1 MFSKVK
7 EVVLDIL
14 KKYTPHLKAFI
25 SEQFSDSSSDSYQTG
40 DYCIDENNN
49 FCKWGES
56 ESTPGP
62 VRTTV
67 GKELKE
73 LHTKLAG
80 KSDSSHKHSWG
91 ESQIIGYYG
100 SNDANTSGWYKV
112 CTVRQTGYS
121 DYSLNLLITQSFSRQ
136 ATGLL
141 HIHTRCNND
150 AAIILQTLK
159 WMYRYGFNAGDAK
172 IVTGDNTW
180 SLYIYQTVAQHGRIQ
195 VQVLS
200 KCGTAGD
207 TSFTLSDNN
216 AKESADPGG
225 TAATDGANVN
235 YASSAGLLQTARTI
249 NGTSF
254 NGSGNITTS
263 NWGTARTFTIGNTGK
278 SVNGSGN
285 ASWSLSE
292 IGAAPSSHVNTAGTS
307 AAYGHVKVSDNYTSS
322 AGGASSGV
330 AASSTAV
337 VNAYNACA
345 KNGHTHSYAPVAH
358 ASAATTYGIGTA
370 SNYGHVKLNDGYAAS
385 GGNASQGVA
394 ASSHALNALYKGI
407 TGGTILSDNALH
419 LKTASTN
426 NLTSALLISGQD
438 SSTDSSGNTTYTT
451 NCLRMSTAAGNTT
464 TQKCYL
470 GYGTGANRWKQLYAT
485 TSTVST
491 SDRNKKN
498 SIEPFVEVH
507 EKLFYELKPVH
518 YKLNDADTGRIHF
531 GFISQD
537 VEEALAKVGLTAMDF
552 AGFCKD
558 YDTIPAPT
566 EDNPEHEEIKY
577 DENGEPVYNYS
588 LRYEEF
594 ISLNTH
600 MIQKCLSEIQN
611 LKSEIAKLKENI

>member
-330 AASSTAV
+330 AASSTA
-337 VNAYNACA
+337 
-345 KNGHTHSYAPVAH
+345 
-358 ASAATTYGIGTA
+358 
-370 SNYGHVKLNDGYAAS
+370 
-385 GGNASQGVA
+385 
-394 ASSHALNALYKGI
+394 LNALYKGI

-419 LKTASTN
+419 LKTSSTN
-426 NLTSALLISGQD
+426 NLVSTLLISGQD